1 VVELR
6 WPMPGMAHVVM
17 NRPERGNAFSATL
30 VASLTQAVDE
40 AHASG
45 DTHTLVFS
53 AAGEHF
59 STGMDLS
66 GLSEETDES
75 LLNRFVAIEDLLA
88 RVWTSTCRTVA
99 VVRGRAWGA
108 AADLV
113 LACDLRMGFADAS
126 FRFPGA
132 QFGLVL
138 GSRRLACRIGSDH
151 ARQVIL
157 QGLTIPA
164 EQAQVLGMLHRV
176 VEGFD
181 PSDLSAVR
189 VDRETQRQIM
199 QATRAAD
206 DATTHALAQ
215 DREALIASAQ
225 RSGLKDRMQRYLEAV
240 QAAKKQS

>member
-1 VVELR
+1 MVELH
-6 WPMPGMAHVVM
+6 WPNPGVAQVVM
-17 NRPERGNAFSATL
+17 SRPERGNAFSEAL
-30 VASLTQAVDE
+30 VASLTQAVDQV
-40 AHASG
+40 HASG
-45 DTHTLVFS
+45 DAHTLVFS
-53 AAGEHF
+53 AAGENF

-99 VVRGRAWGA
+99 VVKGRAWGA

-113 LACDLRMGFADAS
+113 LACDLRIGYADAS

-151 ARQVIL
+151 ARQIIL
-157 QGLTIPA
+157 QGLTIA
-164 EQAQVLGMLHRV
+164 SDRALVLGMLHQV
-176 VEGFD
+176 VEEFD
-181 PSDLSAVR
+181 PNALPAIR
-189 VDRETQRQIM
+189 VDLETQRQIL

-206 DATTHALAQ
+206 DATTRALAQ
-215 DREALIASAQ
+215 DRDALMASAQ
-225 RSGLKDRMQRYLEAV
+225 RPGLKVRMQGYLAAL
-240 QAAKKQS
+240 QATKKQS

>member
-1 VVELR
+1 VVELH
-6 WPMPGMAHVVM
+6 WPQPGIAHVVM

-30 VASLTQAVDE
+30 VASLTQAVDQ

-88 RVWTSTCRTVA
+88 RVWTSTCRTV
-99 VVRGRAWGA
+99 VVVQGRAWGA

-113 LACDLRMGFADAS
+113 LACDLRVGYADAS

-138 GSRRLACRIGSDH
+138 GSRRLACRVGSDH
-151 ARQVIL
+151 ARQIVL
-157 QGLTIPA
+157 QGLTVTSDRA
-164 EQAQVLGMLHRV
+164 LALGMLHRV
-176 VEGFD
+176 VEEFD
-181 PSDLSAVR
+181 PNDLPALR

-206 DATTHALAQ
+206 DATTQALAQ

-225 RSGLKDRMQRYLEAV
+225 RAGLKDRMQRYLAAV